1 MFWLC
6 SPARKQFQLIE
17 ESDSSKILDEAQKLD
32 LDLVITLGVS
42 EENGSVILHNLGTD
56 LDALFLLKTFVATL
70 EMAILEE
77 LYDRSKKGIH

>member
-6 SPARKQFQLIE
+6 SPVRKPFTLTE
-17 ESDSSKILDEAQKLD
+17 DSDSSEILNEAQKLD